1 MFLDL
6 SPWVGGKECRLGDGG
21 GVGGVKKTGVYF
33 KIET

>member
-21 GVGGVKKTGVYF
+21 GVKKIGVYF